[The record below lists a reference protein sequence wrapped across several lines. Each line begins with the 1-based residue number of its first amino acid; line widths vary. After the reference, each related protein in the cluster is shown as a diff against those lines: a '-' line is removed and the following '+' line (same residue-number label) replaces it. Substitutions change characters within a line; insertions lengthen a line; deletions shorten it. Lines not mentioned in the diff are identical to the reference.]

1 MFFLPACM
9 TVMATLI
16 GNIARLSLAG

>member
-9 TVMATLI
+9 TVMAPLI